1 MPDDT
6 QLTALCAAAD
16 VDDDAPVRVEAFGTA
31 FAVFRVGDRHYVT
44 QDACT
49 HGPGSLAEGYVDGE
63 EIECP
68 FHQGRFH
75 IPTGRPSAPPCTI
88 PLRIWEVHVIDGNV
102 CIEMARE
109 GDGDASQGTE

>member
-1 MPDDT
+1 M
-6 QLTALCAAAD
+6 
-16 VDDDAPVRVEAFGTA
+16 RSEAHGIA
-31 FAVFRVGDRHYVT
+31 FAVFRIGDHYYVT

-75 IPTGRPSAPPCTI
+75 IPSGQPSAPPCTI
-88 PLRIWEVHVIDGNV
+88 PLRVWDALVIDGQVWINV
-102 CIEMARE
+102 TAGR
-109 GDGDASQGTE
+109 TESE

>member
-1 MPDDT
+1 MPDAT

-16 VDDDAPVRVEAFGTA
+16 VAADTPVRALAEGAA
-31 FAVFRVGDRHYVT
+31 FAVFRIGGCIYVT

-49 HGPGSLAEGYVDGE
+49 HGPGTLAEGYVDGE

-75 IPTGRPSAPPCTI
+75 VPSGSPIAPPCTI
-88 PLRIWEVHVIDGNV
+88 PLRTWDVRIIDGQV
-102 CIEMARE
+102 CIDVSDQ
-109 GDGDASQGTE
+109 GGNDAPQGPE